1 MTQQH
6 DIIINGAGMVGAVT
20 ALLLAEQGFKVA
32 LIESQAQTQYSEKDA
47 RQLKVSA
54 ISKHNLGL
62 FERLGLTAHWQ
73 PSRIGYYD
81 KMRVWDN
88 HSTGEVDF
96 SGEGNQVLG
105 AMLEN
110 NQIIAAAQQEA
121 NKHNNIEVY
130 YAAAIAAFEDTE
142 RKVLL
147 RLDDDTQ
154 MSCYLM
160 LGADGARSMV
170 RTQLGIETQQKSY
183 QQQGLVCYLQIEN
196 APAKTALQAFN
207 SGGPVGLLP
216 MNGGLFSMVWSLPED
231 QVEQWLKAD
240 ESRFI
245 NGLKVHINRDFGDI
259 ELCSERQAFPLNKT
273 YAQSFY
279 KGRVA
284 LLGDAAH
291 TIHPLAGQGVNL
303 GFGDAECLV
312 KKLNQVSLK
321 DADELARALR
331 KYQRVRMA
339 EVHKTAETMH
349 ALHHLFTNQS
359 APVKMLRAFGM
370 NRVNQIK
377 PLKQWLL
384 KQAGS

>member
-20 ALLLAEQGFKVA
+20 ALLLAEQGFTVA
-32 LIESQAQTQYSEKDA
+32 LIESQAQTHYSQKDA

-62 FERLGLTAHWQ
+62 FERLGLTEHWQ

-88 HSTGEVDF
+88 HSTGEVEF

-110 NQIIAAAQQEA
+110 NQIIAAAQQTA
-121 NKHNNIEVY
+121 NEHNNIEVY
-130 YAAAIAAFEDTE
+130 FARTVTEFEDTA
-142 RKVLL
+142 RKVHLTLDNQSKLNGYLL
-147 RLDDDTQ
+147 
-154 MSCYLM
+154 

-170 RTQLGIETQQKSY
+170 RTQLGIETQQKPY
-183 QQQGLVCYLQIEN
+183 QQKGLVCYLQIEN
-196 APAKTALQAFN
+196 APARTALQAFN

-231 QVEQWLKAD
+231 QVEHWLKAE

-259 ELCSERQAFPLNKT
+259 ELRSDRQAFPLNKT
-273 YAQSFY
+273 YAQNFY

-312 KKLNQVSLK
+312 EKLNQVSLK
-321 DADELARALR
+321 DADELALALR

-370 NRVNQIK
+370 NRVNQIN

-384 KQAGS
+384 RQAGS